1 MATESDVEP
10 RTLAS
15 LPAELLML
23 VAAELDARCLAR
35 FAAVCTICPAAA
47 QGELRRELRAA
58 VLRSLVPG
66 GPRPGPEQSAMFWS
80 RPRTGAGL
88 VSDVLVACPYFR
100 LPDDLLILPVGAFRS
115 ASLTKITLPA
125 SLTTIEHGVFR
136 DCSHLTEVT
145 LPATLTT
152 L

>member
-58 VLRSLVPG
+58 VLRSLVPY
-66 GPRPGPEQSAMFWS
+66 
-80 RPRTGAGL
+80 
-88 VSDVLVACPYFR
+88 VLADTVLKRDECLDILHAVH
-100 LPDDLLILPVGAFRS
+100 DADLLPSPNTPAPRGQLKCVELLLRAGARKEDAGMFKES
-115 ASLTKITLPA
+115 VPA
-125 SLTTIEHGVFR
+125 I
-136 DCSHLTEVT
+136 
-145 LPATLTT
+145 
-152 L
+152 